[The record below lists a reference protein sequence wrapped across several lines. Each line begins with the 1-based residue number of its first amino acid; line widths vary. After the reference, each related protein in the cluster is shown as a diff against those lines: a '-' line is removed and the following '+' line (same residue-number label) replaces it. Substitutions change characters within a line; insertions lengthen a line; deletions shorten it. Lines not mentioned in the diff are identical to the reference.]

1 MSEKKVI
8 EQDKVFNPIEIEYLG
23 HSLHVSQKTLAGYT
37 EVHIILKS
45 KATEVAKA
53 IDPEYQKVIDQ
64 NTKLVE
70 ALNLRLN
77 HELRINLFRH
87 LKETRVFKEEF
98 WELKTMANDEIY
110 FQNTLTKKVFQVGD
124 KITIKDNNFRFG
136 DNVRNHK
143 IKGFSF
149 QFGEVLNKVFYKKVY
164 NLWLLLCCMRY

>member
-1 MSEKKVI
+1 MKL
-8 EQDKVFNPIEIEYLG
+8 EITKERVLEAA
-23 HSLHVSQKTLAGYT
+23 SKCETAKQTLKTLFP
-37 EVHIILKS
+37 
-45 KATEVAKA
+45 
-53 IDPEYQKVIDQ
+53 D
-64 NTKLVE
+64 
-70 ALNLRLN
+70 
-77 HELRINLFRH
+77 
-87 LKETRVFKEEF
+87 VFKEEF

-164 NLWLLLCCMRY
+164 AHFEGYDFERALLLDQITNV